1 MSVIEG
7 TFDVSG
13 FIDAQPVRRR
23 QYAVTPLCGLVMF
36 LDGLD
41 TQSISYAAPLIAK
54 EWTLPHQVLGPI
66 FSSALT
72 GLMVGYL
79 FISPLSDR
87 FGHRRMMI
95 VSTIAFG
102 LFTALNAITTNVTE
116 LLVLRFLTGVGL
128 GAAVPS
134 AVALTSEYNPKRLR
148 ATFVLL
154 IYCGFS
160 LGFVAAGGLAAWL
173 LPSLGWR
180 SLFWVGAAAPLII
193 SIFLVT
199 SLPESFHFL
208 INSGAS
214 PEKVRE
220 VVHQFIPGAQSLADA
235 QSFAIESKSGRIAIY
250 DLFKDARG
258 VGTVILWVV
267 FFLNLAEFYALQSW
281 LPTILI
287 DHHYPLGTVALATT
301 LTTIGGIVVAVV
313 IGPAMDRLGAYS
325 SLAVLYLLGVA
336 FVAFMGV
343 AISSPKWVLLTAT
356 FFVGVCVSG
365 GQKSAIALAAIF
377 YPPALRSTG
386 VGWALGLGRLGGI
399 GGPLAIGALLGA
411 GVGPSSIFYFAAAP
425 MLVCALLIA
434 FLGQVAK

>member
-1 MSVIEG
+1 M
-7 TFDVSG
+7 
-13 FIDAQPVRRR
+13 
-23 QYAVTPLCGLVMF
+23 
-36 LDGLD
+36 
-41 TQSISYAAPLIAK
+41 
-54 EWTLPHQVLGPI
+54 
-66 FSSALT
+66 
-72 GLMVGYL
+72 
-79 FISPLSDR
+79 
-87 FGHRRMMI
+87 
-95 VSTIAFG
+95 
-102 LFTALNAITTNVTE
+102 
-116 LLVLRFLTGVGL
+116 
-128 GAAVPS
+128 
-134 AVALTSEYNPKRLR
+134 TSEYNPKRLR

-199 SLPESFHFL
+199 SLPELFHFL

-214 PEKVRE
+214 SEKVRD
-220 VVHQFIPGAQSLADA
+220 VLHQFIPGAQSLADA
-235 QSFAIESKSGRIAIY
+235 QRFAIESKSGRIAIY
-250 DLFKDARG
+250 DLFKGARG
-258 VGTVILWVV
+258 VGTVIIWVV

-313 IGPAMDRLGAYS
+313 IGPAMDRLGAYG

-336 FVAFMGV
+336 FVAFMGM
-343 AISSPKWVLLTAT
+343 AINSPKWVLLTAT
-356 FFVGVCVSG
+356 FFIGVCVSG

-386 VGWALGLGRLGGI
+386 VGWALGQGAWVVSPGHSSSERC
-399 GGPLAIGALLGA
+399 LAPASDQAQSFISRRCRC
-411 GVGPSSIFYFAAAP
+411 SS
-425 MLVCALLIA
+425 VHC
-434 FLGQVAK
+434 